1 MNLMHKKAIIFD
13 LDNTIYSV
21 RSIGKELFA
30 SLFELIIQD
39 GSHAENMEKIKEE
52 IMRRP
57 FQLVA
62 SDYNFSGEL
71 TQKGIELLKDS
82 TCQGKIE
89 PFSDYEFARN
99 LPVDKF
105 LVTTGFLKLQQSKV
119 EGMKIGQDFKE
130 IHIVDPL
137 TSDKTKKDVFADIM
151 KRHSY
156 SKLELLVVGDDL
168 YSEIKAAQE
177 LGIDG
182 VLYDKFHLHDN
193 NTSLR
198 KISDFKQLESFLF
211 SIPSSQ

>member
-1 MNLMHKKAIIFD
+1 MHKKAIIFD

-21 RSIGKELFA
+21 RSIGNELFA

-57 FQLVA
+57 LQLVA
-62 SDYNFSGEL
+62 SDYNFSAEL
-71 TQKGIELLKDS
+71 TQKGIELLKD
-82 TCQGKIE
+82 TAYQGKIE

-137 TSDKTKKDVFADIM
+137 TSDKTKKDIFADIM

-156 SKLELLVVGDDL
+156 SKSELLVVGDDL
-168 YSEIKAAQE
+168 HSEIKAAQE
-177 LGIDG
+177 LGIDS

-211 SIPSSQ
+211 SIPSS